1 MSLSKLREMVKDK
14 EACWAAVHGVTKS
27 QTALSDLT
35 TIGPGERSHTVR
47 GECFAQEGFGFV
59 LSQV

>member
-14 EACWAAVHGVTKS
+14 EACWAAVHGVRKS
-27 QTALSDLT
+27 QRALSDLT
-35 TIGPGERSHTVR
+35 TIGPGEHTVR
-47 GECFAQEGFGFV
+47 GECFAQEGFVFV